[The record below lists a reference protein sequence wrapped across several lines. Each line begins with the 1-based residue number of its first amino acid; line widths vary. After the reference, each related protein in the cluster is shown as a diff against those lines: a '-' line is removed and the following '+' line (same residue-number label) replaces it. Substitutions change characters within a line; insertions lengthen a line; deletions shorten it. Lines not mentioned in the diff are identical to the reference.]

1 MIVHS
6 YISKKYVL
14 SSEEEE
20 VLKRAMDILDNLYKY
35 SEEDGKLEEDF
46 QKVRNGLDHLLN
58 ELEFDGEYSYW
69 REEVA
74 EDE

>member
-35 SEEDGKLEEDF
+35 SEEDSKLEEDF
-46 QKVRNGLDHLLN
+46 QEVRNGLDRLLD

>member
-1 MIVHS
+1 MIVHF
-6 YISKKYVL
+6 YISKKYIL

-46 QKVRNGLDHLLN
+46 QEVRDGLDYLLN